1 MIPSPQ
7 AIRRCSSE
15 SVVSDIAD
23 PNASFKFRWPW
34 LPAPAPVVTGTV
46 GRNKAG
52 NAPVQA
58 AAAREAR
65 FDSVELELA
74 AGQ

>member
-1 MIPSPQ
+1 MALAAGPG
-7 AIRRCSSE
+7 AGR
-15 SVVSDIAD
+15 
-23 PNASFKFRWPW
+23 
-34 LPAPAPVVTGTV
+34 VVTGTV